1 MNKKILLITILA
13 LLLVMPL
20 GLAVGTAPSS
30 SDTVAYYELE
40 NYIDSVGADDFTA
53 PADAPTLATGI
64 ISNGYDFD
72 ETNNE
77 YLVSD
82 RKTGALSVSLWM
94 NTAFNT
100 PTDAKNRIIIGT
112 ISGAGS
118 NNWHLTIAR
127 MNGASPGQL
136 MLYTEDGA
144 DYCIDAIAINDGN
157 WHFITITIDGTTGT
171 LYVDGNSKGTV
182 TVTNGY
188 TFGTSTNDI
197 ILGNDADND
206 GDGFSGIIDEV
217 AFFDTVLTTS
227 EITYMNNTGS
237 PTSAQQYPF
246 IANFTVSVVDEW
258 SGNAVNGINVSI
270 DGVNYI
276 NSTGNS
282 IVTNLLRND
291 TALYDITISANDYF
305 NKTYSN
311 VNITNILAGTLYQ
324 SSINFT
330 AKELFTNNTL
340 SNVTF
345 YVNSSENTTFHLSE
359 GWYNVTAVKS
369 DYYNLTY
376 EFFVVALDNLTVDVP
391 GLYNSVVSVNLTDA
405 VTASLISSSSY
416 VTVDNGAGFVQT
428 FNEVN
433 GSLYMNLLQD
443 NYSLTLW
450 ASGYV
455 YRYETV
461 IVNNITEFFNFS
473 LYANNSVWVTA
484 KNLSSDA
491 SLVNFSV
498 SISGADFSSSVNDSG
513 SGRVVF
519 DNVSSGVYSV
529 VVSKDGFSS
538 SSYVLSMAGG
548 SHQSIV
554 AYLFTGDDTVL
565 FTTVDSFS
573 NAIIEGS
580 TGGLY
585 SLLNDTWV
593 LVSSQ
598 LSDITGRIQFDILSD
613 VSYKFIFDA
622 VGYDQKVVLLKPLF
636 ASYTARLDPSVSVTP
651 DVNVGDWI
659 FSMNNSGEFFNGVN
673 NSFLVSVLST
683 MGTLEYYYVNITD
696 ESGLV
701 TELFC
706 GVAGGCDNSTWLDI
720 SGASY
725 DDVIGIELWVKESGV
740 VLKYFKTLYLVQD
753 VYNDFTARA
762 WRDADFGDLEKVLAA
777 SLVLL
782 ILVGFVS
789 VGASFL
795 GVPVVTV
802 SAVVLGVG
810 AEFFGAGI
818 GFFPAS
824 IGHLIALGCLLIVL
838 FGRGEI

>member
-1 MNKKILLITILA
+1 MNKLLYIGIAL

-20 GLAVGTAPSS
+20 SLAAGRAPTNT
-30 SDTVAYYELE
+30 DTVAYWALE
-40 NYIDSVGADDFTA
+40 DLT
-53 PADAPTLATGI
+53 
-64 ISNGYDFD
+64 D
-72 ETNNE
+72 ETG
-77 YLVSD
+77 SF
-82 RKTGALSVSLWM
+82 AL
-94 NTAFNT
+94 TAFNS
-100 PTDAKNRIIIGT
+100 PTNAVG
-112 ISGAGS
+112 
-118 NNWHLTIAR
+118 
-127 MNGASPGQL
+127 
-136 MLYTEDGA
+136 
-144 DYCIDAIAINDGN
+144 
-157 WHFITITIDGTTGT
+157 
-171 LYVDGNSKGTV
+171 
-182 TVTNGY
+182 
-188 TFGTSTNDI
+188 
-197 ILGNDADND
+197 
-206 GDGFSGIIDEV
+206 GIIDNRYEFTGNIGREYLRTGDPMVGYTEYSMSVWFKADDTSTDQWILKSMGDELVAGINIKDNDLNFRHSPLGAGFDEIAESFTDTSSWHHAVMTWDGSDLKAYLDNVYLGSTPSTTAFQEEGTNFYICSSAGTTRWFDGQIDEV
-217 AFFDTVLTTS
+217 ILFDVAIIDDNVEFL
-227 EITYMNNTGS
+227 YNGGS
-237 PTSAQQYPF
+237 PTSNQQYPF
-246 IANFTVSVVDEW
+246 VNNFTNFTVSVVDEW
-258 SGNAVNGINVSI
+258 
-270 DGVNYI
+270 
-276 NSTGNS
+276 TGNS
-282 IVTNLLRND
+282 VNNISVSVDGTIYTNTTGNEITTTLYQND
-291 TALYDITISANDYF
+291 TSLYDVILTANNYF

-311 VNITNILAGTLYQ
+311 VNVTTNLAGTIYQ

-433 GSLYMNLLQD
+433 GSLSMNLLQD

-450 ASGYV
+450 VSGYV

-548 SHQSIV
+548 SHQNIV

-573 NAIIEGS
+573 NAIMEGAS
-580 TGGLY
+580 GGLY
-585 SLLNDTWV
+585 SLLNNTWV

-762 WRDADFGDLEKVLAA
+762 WRDADFGDLEKALAA

-838 FGRGEI
+838 FGRGGI

>member
-1 MNKKILLITILA
+1 MNKLFVVGLA
-13 LLLVMPL
+13 LLLLVMPL

-53 PADAPTLATGI
+53 PANAPTLATGI

-82 RKTGALSVSLWM
+82 RKTGALSVSLWI

-100 PTDAKNRIIIGT
+100 PGDPKNRIIIGN
-112 ISGAGS
+112 IAGIAGADS
-118 NNWHLTIAR
+118 NNWHVTVGR
-127 MNGASPGQL
+127 MNGDGAGRL
-136 MLYTEDGA
+136 MFYTEDGA
-144 DYCIDAIAINDGN
+144 GYCIDAIPINDGN

-197 ILGNDADND
+197 VLGNDLDD
-206 GDGFSGIIDEV
+206 DDDGFSGIIDEV

-246 IANFTVSVVDEW
+246 
-258 SGNAVNGINVSI
+258 
-270 DGVNYI
+270 
-276 NSTGNS
+276 
-282 IVTNLLRND
+282 
-291 TALYDITISANDYF
+291 
-305 NKTYSN
+305 
-311 VNITNILAGTLYQ
+311 
-324 SSINFT
+324 
-330 AKELFTNNTL
+330 
-340 SNVTF
+340 
-345 YVNSSENTTFHLSE
+345 
-359 GWYNVTAVKS
+359 
-369 DYYNLTY
+369 
-376 EFFVVALDNLTVDVP
+376 
-391 GLYNSVVSVNLTDA
+391 
-405 VTASLISSSSY
+405 
-416 VTVDNGAGFVQT
+416 
-428 FNEVN
+428 
-433 GSLYMNLLQD
+433 
-443 NYSLTLW
+443 
-450 ASGYV
+450 
-455 YRYETV
+455 
-461 IVNNITEFFNFS
+461 
-473 LYANNSVWVTA
+473 ANNSVWVTA

-548 SHQSIV
+548 SQQNIV

-598 LSDITGRIQFDILSD
+598 LSDITGRIQFDILSN

-651 DVNVGDWI
+651 DVNVGGWV
-659 FSMNNSGEFFNGVN
+659 FSLNNSGEFFNGVN

-762 WRDADFGDLEKVLAA
+762 WRDADFGDLEKALAA